1 MVFIRGTST
10 KNLFS
15 TIDKILIGVNVNYHK
30 MYLKKIIAAIIL
42 ILVFSEAMNAQ
53 VTWGKQTLKRGK
65 LWATVWNSFQ
75 YGDPTET
82 ENGFHTLDYPGYS
95 KSTNVNDALNYAEAA
110 GYAIYGVRQK
120 IASSYTINSRFFP
133 SGQDVFPIEEAILT
147 KNYNLQNIGIA
158 GEEIVNGAH
167 HVNGLNVDVSRRSMV
182 WSYPGL
188 SDFIIHEVTIT
199 NNELTSVDSMYFG
212 MRYGIRITQRS
223 GSRGDEKYGWDP
235 TEKLFYFYDHK
246 RFNWQD
252 ETPIAYNFGV
262 GPLRG
267 DIGDARDI
275 YQQGIREHELDAP
288 GYFTVAVLDSAGAR
302 VFQNILEHTGQGLTE
317 GAGTVDQMFIQGSSS
332 HARVKEVMT
341 HQQPRLSWD
350 AARARGGESGNKY
363 ERRPE
368 FLISVGPLSL
378 TPFASVKIVFAE
390 VMGEMD
396 RAKIVEGGVANI
408 DLMATAS
415 RDSML
420 VHVRA
425 AKKLYANKYLPVVF
439 PPPTPTNGE
448 NSLTI
453 TTEPGLINI
462 DWPPISSSYKDPKT
476 GKNDFVGYRL
486 YRSNYFTIGPWTL
499 VADIKKE
506 SAVIVNGYVRY
517 IDKDLPFGVGNYYC
531 VTSYDSDGNESGKVN
546 NTRFPIYPL
555 RAPNLQ
561 FPKNVYVV
569 PNPFRQHS
577 NLTGTGE
584 RYRMEFIGIPAICK
598 IKIYTLT
605 GDVIQE
611 IDHNDGSGS
620 EAWGSIKRLDY
631 QLNKWTLGIAP
642 GIYLYRVESRVPGH
656 EGESFIG
663 KLAIVK

>member
-1 MVFIRGTST
+1 M
-10 KNLFS
+10 
-15 TIDKILIGVNVNYHK
+15 
-30 MYLKKIIAAIIL
+30 KKYVVAIIFT
-42 ILVFSEAMNAQ
+42 LVFSDLLSAQ

-65 LWATVWNSFQ
+65 LWATVWNTLQ

-82 ENGFHTLDYPGYS
+82 ENGYYTLDYPGYS
-95 KSTNVNDALNYAEAA
+95 KATNVNDALNYAEAA
-110 GYAIYGVRQK
+110 GYAIYGVRDK

-133 SGQDVFPIEEAILT
+133 SGQDIFPTEEATLT
-147 KNYNLQNIGIA
+147 KNYNLANIGIA
-158 GEEIVNGAH
+158 GEEIVTGGH

-199 NNELTSVDSMYFG
+199 NNELTSVDSMFFG
-212 MRYGIRITQRS
+212 MRYGLRITQRS

-235 TEKLFYFYDHK
+235 TEKLFYFYDHR

-252 ETPIAYNFGV
+252 EVPIVYNFGV

-288 GYFTVAVLDSAGAR
+288 GYLTVAVLDSAGAN
-302 VFQNILEHTGQGLTE
+302 VYQNILEHTGQGLTE
-317 GAGTVDQMFIQGSSS
+317 GASTVDQMFIQGSSS

-341 HQQPRLSWD
+341 HQQPRVSWD
-350 AARARGGESGNKY
+350 SARALGGEGGNKY

-368 FLISVGPLSL
+368 FLVSVGPLSL
-378 TPFASVKIVFAE
+378 SPFGSVKIVFAE
-390 VMGEMD
+390 VIGEMD

-425 AKKLYANKYLPVVF
+425 ARKLYANNYLPAVY
-439 PPPTPTNGE
+439 PPPTPTDGE
-448 NSLTI
+448 NSLKISTK
-453 TTEPGLINI
+453 PGEIII
-462 DWPPISSSYKDPKT
+462 DWLPISPAYKDPKT
-476 GKNDFVGYRL
+476 GINDVAGYRV

-499 VADIKKE
+499 VAEIKKD
-506 SAVIVNGYVRY
+506 SIALVNGNVRY
-517 IDKDLPFGVGNYYC
+517 VDKDLPFGVGNYYC
-531 VTSYDSDGNESGKVN
+531 VTSFDTDGNESGKVN
-546 NTRFPIYPL
+546 NTRFPVYPL
-555 RAPNLQ
+555 RGPNLQ

-584 RYRMEFIGIPAICK
+584 RYRMEFIGIPAKCK

-605 GDVIQE
+605 GDVVQE
-611 IDHNDGSGS
+611 INHDDGSGS
-620 EAWGSIKRLDY
+620 EAWGSIERLDY

-642 GIYLYRVESRVPGH
+642 GVYIYRVESLVLGH
-656 EGESFIG
+656 VGESYIG

>member
-1 MVFIRGTST
+1 MNMKKYISAVLFIL
-10 KNLFS
+10 LFS
-15 TIDKILIGVNVNYHK
+15 NV
-30 MYLKKIIAAIIL
+30 AQ
-42 ILVFSEAMNAQ
+42 AQ

-65 LWATVWNSFQ
+65 LWATVWNSLQ

-82 ENGFHTLDYPGYS
+82 QNGFHTLDFPGYS
-95 KSTNVNDALNYAEAA
+95 KATNVSDALNYAEAV
-110 GYAIYGVRQK
+110 GYAIYGTRQNV
-120 IASSYTINSRFFP
+120 ASSYTINSRFFP
-133 SGQDVFPIEEAILT
+133 SGQDIFPIEEATLT
-147 KNYNLQNIGIA
+147 KNYNLANIGLA
-158 GEEIVNGAH
+158 GEEIVSGAH
-167 HVNGLNVDVSRRSMV
+167 HVNGLNVDIARRSMV

-199 NNELTSVDSMYFG
+199 NNELTSVDSLFFG
-212 MRYGIRITQRS
+212 MRYGIRMTQRS

-235 TEKLFYFYDHK
+235 TEKLFYFYDDQSF
-246 RFNWQD
+246 RFQD
-252 ETPIAYNFGV
+252 EEPVVYNFGV
-262 GPLRG
+262 GPERG

-288 GYFTVAVLDSAGAR
+288 GYFTVVVLDSAG
-302 VFQNILEHTGQGLTE
+302 VNIFQNILEHTGQGLTE
-317 GAGTVDQMFIQGSSS
+317 GADFVDQMFIQGSSS

-350 AARARGGESGNKY
+350 SSRVLGGEGGNKF

-368 FLISVGPLSL
+368 FLVSVGPLTL

-415 RDSML
+415 RDTML
-420 VHVRA
+420 ANVRRA
-425 AKKLYANKYLPVVF
+425 RTLYSNNYLPAVH
-439 PPPTPTNGE
+439 PPPTPTDGE

-453 TTEPGLINI
+453 NTEPGQIFI
-462 DWPPISSSYKDPKT
+462 EWPPISSSYLDPQL
-476 GKNDFVGYRL
+476 GINDFAGYRL

-499 VADIKKE
+499 VADIKKD
-506 SAVIVNGYVRY
+506 SVVLVDGYVQY
-517 IDKDLPFGVGNYYC
+517 IDRNLPFGVGNYYC
-531 VTSYDSDGNESGKVN
+531 VTTYDESNNESGKVN
-546 NTRFPIYPL
+546 NTRFPVYPL
-555 RAPNLQ
+555 RAPNEE

-577 NLTGTGE
+577 NLTGEGE
-584 RYRMEFIGIPAICK
+584 QYRMEFIGIPAICK

-605 GDVIQE
+605 GDLVQE
-611 IDHNDGSGS
+611 INHDDGSGS
-620 EAWGSIKRLDY
+620 EAWGSIKRSDY
-631 QLNKWTLGIAP
+631 QLSKWTLGVAP
-642 GIYLYRVESRVPGH
+642 GIYLFRVESLVPGH
-656 EGESFIG
+656 EGESYIG

>member
-1 MVFIRGTST
+1 MNKEKYIAVI
-10 KNLFS
+10 LFAL
-15 TIDKILIGVNVNYHK
+15 LIS
-30 MYLKKIIAAIIL
+30 
-42 ILVFSEAMNAQ
+42 SETYAQ

-65 LWATVWNSFQ
+65 LWATVWNSLQ

-82 ENGFHTLDYPGYS
+82 QNGFHTLDYPGYS
-95 KSTNVNDALNYAEAA
+95 KATNVSDALNYAEAV
-110 GYAIYGVRQK
+110 GYAIYGVRENV
-120 IASSYTINSRFFP
+120 ASSYTINSRFFP
-133 SGQDVFPIEEAILT
+133 SGQDIFPIEEATLT

-158 GEEIVNGAH
+158 GEESVTGAH
-167 HVNGLNVDVSRRSMV
+167 HVNGLNVDVARRSMV

-212 MRYGIRITQRS
+212 MRYGLRITQRS
-223 GSRGDEKYGWDP
+223 GSRGDEKYDWDP
-235 TEKLFYFYDHK
+235 TEKLFYFYDHQSF
-246 RFNWQD
+246 RFQD
-252 ETPIAYNFGV
+252 EVPITYNFGV

-267 DIGDARDI
+267 DLGDAADI
-275 YQQGIREHELDAP
+275 YQQGSREHEIEAA
-288 GYFTVAVLDSAGAR
+288 GYFTVAVLDSAGAN
-302 VFQNILEHTGQGLTE
+302 VYQNILEHTGQGLTE

-341 HQQPRLSWD
+341 HQQPRISWD
-350 AARARGGESGNKY
+350 SARVLGGEGGNKF

-368 FLISVGPLSL
+368 FLVSVGPLTL

-390 VMGEMD
+390 VIGEMD

-420 VHVRA
+420 AHVRA
-425 AKKLYANKYLPVVF
+425 ARKLFLNNYRPTVH

-448 NSLTI
+448 NSLMI
-453 TTEPGLINI
+453 TTAPGVINI
-462 DWPPISSSYKDPKT
+462 DWPPITSSYKDPIT
-476 GKNDFVGYRL
+476 QVHDVAGYRV
-486 YRSNYFTIGPWTL
+486 YRSDYFTIGPWIL
-499 VADIKKE
+499 VADIKKD
-506 SAVIVNGYVRY
+506 SVVLVDGNIRYVE
-517 IDKDLPFGVGNYYC
+517 KDLPFGVGNYYC
-531 VTSYDSDGNESGKVN
+531 VTSYDEDNNESGKVN

-555 RAPNLQ
+555 RGPNLE

-577 NLTGTGE
+577 NLGGTGE
-584 RYRMEFIGIPAICK
+584 QYRMEFIGIPAKCK

-605 GDVIQE
+605 GDIVQE
-611 IDHNDGSGS
+611 INHDDGSGS
-620 EAWGSIKRLDY
+620 EAWGSITRSDY
-631 QLNKWTLGIAP
+631 QLNKWTLGVAP
-642 GIYLYRVESRVPGH
+642 GIYIYRVESLVPGQ
-656 EGESFIG
+656 EGESFLG

>member
-1 MVFIRGTST
+1 M
-10 KNLFS
+10 N
-15 TIDKILIGVNVNYHK
+15 
-30 MYLKKIIAAIIL
+30 MKKYYL
-42 ILVFSEAMNAQ
+42 ILLILSTTGTADAQ

-65 LWATVWNSFQ
+65 LWATVWNSLQ

-82 ENGFHTLDYPGYS
+82 QNAFHTLDYPGYS
-95 KSTNVNDALNYAEAA
+95 KGTNVNDALNYAEAV
-110 GYAIYGVRQK
+110 GYAIYGVRNG
-120 IASSYTINSRFFP
+120 IATSYTINSRFFP
-133 SGQDVFPIEEAILT
+133 SGQDVFPTEETILT

-158 GEEIVNGAH
+158 GEEIVTGAH
-167 HVNGLNVDVSRRSMV
+167 HNNYLNVDIFRRSMV

-199 NNELTSVDSMYFG
+199 NNELSSVDSMYFG
-212 MRYGIRITQRS
+212 MRYGLRMTQRS

-235 TEKLFYFYDHK
+235 VEKIFYFYDHQ
-246 RFNWQD
+246 RFRFQD
-252 ETPIAYNFGV
+252 EVPIVYNFGV

-288 GYFTVAVLDSAGAR
+288 GYFTAAVLDSAGSNI
-302 VFQNILEHTGQGLTE
+302 FQNILEHTGQGLTE
-317 GAGTVDQMFIQGSSS
+317 GAGTADQMFIQGSSS

-341 HQQPRLSWD
+341 HQQPRISWD
-350 AARARGGESGNKY
+350 SARALGGEGGNKF

-378 TPFASVKIVFAE
+378 TPFASVRIVFAE

-396 RAKIVEGGVANI
+396 RAKIVEGGVDNI

-420 VHVRA
+420 ANLRSA
-425 AKKLYANKYLPVVF
+425 RKLFSNNYLPTVH
-439 PPPTPTNGE
+439 PPPTPTDGE

-453 TTEPGLINI
+453 LTEPGQII
-462 DWPPISSSYKDPKT
+462 CEWPPIPSTYKDPIT
-476 GKNDFVGYRL
+476 NTNDFAGYRV
-486 YRSNYFTIGPWTL
+486 YRSTYYTIGPWTL
-499 VADIKKE
+499 VSDIKKD
-506 SAVIVNGYVRY
+506 SVTLFNGKVRF

-531 VTSYDSDGNESGKVN
+531 VTSYDTDGNESGKVN
-546 NTRFPIYPL
+546 NTRFPVYPL
-555 RAPNLQ
+555 RGPNDE

-577 NLTGTGE
+577 NLSGTGE
-584 RYRMEFIGIPAICK
+584 RYRMEFIGIPAKCK

-605 GDVIQE
+605 GDVVQE
-611 IDHNDGSGS
+611 INHDDGSGS

-642 GIYLYRVESRVPGH
+642 GIYIYRVESLVPGH
-656 EGESFIG
+656 IGESYIG
-663 KLAIVK
+663 KLAIIK

>member
-1 MVFIRGTST
+1 MNMKKYISAVLFIL
-10 KNLFS
+10 LFS
-15 TIDKILIGVNVNYHK
+15 NV
-30 MYLKKIIAAIIL
+30 AQ
-42 ILVFSEAMNAQ
+42 AQ

-65 LWATVWNSFQ
+65 LWATVWNSLQ

-82 ENGFHTLDYPGYS
+82 QNGFHTLDFPGYS
-95 KSTNVNDALNYAEAA
+95 KATNVSDALNYAEAV
-110 GYAIYGVRQK
+110 GYAIYGTRQNV
-120 IASSYTINSRFFP
+120 ASSYTINSRFFP
-133 SGQDVFPIEEAILT
+133 SGQDIFPIEEATLT
-147 KNYNLQNIGIA
+147 KNYNLANIGLA
-158 GEEIVNGAH
+158 GEEIVSGAH
-167 HVNGLNVDVSRRSMV
+167 HVNGLNVDIARRSMV

-199 NNELTSVDSMYFG
+199 NNELTSVDSLFFG
-212 MRYGIRITQRS
+212 MRYGIRMTQRS

-235 TEKLFYFYDHK
+235 TEKLFYFYDHQSF
-246 RFNWQD
+246 RFQD
-252 ETPIAYNFGV
+252 EEPVVYNFGV
-262 GPLRG
+262 GPERG

-288 GYFTVAVLDSAGAR
+288 GYFTVVVLDSAGANI
-302 VFQNILEHTGQGLTE
+302 FQNILEHTGQGLTE
-317 GAGTVDQMFIQGSSS
+317 GADFVDQMFIQGSSS

-350 AARARGGESGNKY
+350 SSRVLGGEGGNKF

-368 FLISVGPLSL
+368 FLVSVGPLTL

-415 RDSML
+415 RDTML
-420 VHVRA
+420 ANVRRA
-425 AKKLYANKYLPVVF
+425 RTLYSNNYLPAVH
-439 PPPTPTNGE
+439 PPPTPTDGE

-453 TTEPGLINI
+453 NTEPGQIFI
-462 DWPPISSSYKDPKT
+462 EWPPISSSYLDPQL
-476 GKNDFVGYRL
+476 GINDFAGYRL

-499 VADIKKE
+499 VADIKKD
-506 SAVIVNGYVRY
+506 SVVLVDGYVQY
-517 IDKDLPFGVGNYYC
+517 IDRNLPFGVGNYYC
-531 VTSYDSDGNESGKVN
+531 VTTYDESNNESGKVN

-555 RAPNLQ
+555 RAPNEE

-577 NLTGTGE
+577 NLTGEGE
-584 RYRMEFIGIPAICK
+584 QYRMEFIGIPAICK

-605 GDVIQE
+605 GDLVQE
-611 IDHNDGSGS
+611 INHDDGSGS
-620 EAWGSIKRLDY
+620 EAWGSIKRSDY
-631 QLNKWTLGIAP
+631 QLSKWTLGVAP
-642 GIYLYRVESRVPGH
+642 GIYLFRVESLVPGH
-656 EGESFIG
+656 EGESYIG